1 MREHLHLCYLS
12 FVMEIF
18 GYLFSILIGVS
29 IGLVGA
35 GGSILAVP
43 ILVYLFSINPT
54 LATTYSL
61 FIVGI
66 TSLLGAFRH
75 YQLGNLKFR
84 LALSFALPSVI
95 SLLIVRKFLLPQ
107 IPESIA
113 HFGSFHLTKNILL
126 MLVFAALMVMAS
138 LSMIKKTKEK
148 KVEEQN
154 LMKLVIIGFFVGMV
168 TGFLGAGGGFLIIPA
183 LVLFAALPMKQAVGT
198 SLLIIFINSLIGF
211 SGDMINGV
219 AIDFYLL
226 FKISIVAIVGMLIG
240 VQLSKKI
247 AGEKLKPGFGWFVL
261 FMGIYIIAKELLLK

>member
-1 MREHLHLCYLS
+1 MHLCGLLL
-12 FVMEIF
+12 FVMEIL

-29 IGLVGA
+29 IGLIGA

-43 ILVYLFSINPT
+43 ILVYLFSINPS

-66 TSLLGAFRH
+66 TSFLGAIRH

-84 LALSFALPSVI
+84 LALSFAIPSVV
-95 SLLIVRKFLLPQ
+95 SLLLVRKFLLPQ
-107 IPESIA
+107 IPESIF
-113 HFGSFHLTKNILL
+113 HFGSFHLTKSILL
-126 MLVFAALMVMAS
+126 MLVFAVLMIFAS
-138 LSMIKKTKEK
+138 LSMIRKSKAAVVDK
-148 KVEEQN
+148 QN
-154 LMKLVIIGFFVGMV
+154 LPKLVFIGLMVGMV

-183 LVLFAALPMKQAVGT
+183 LVIFAGLSMKNAVGT

-219 AIDFYLL
+219 RLDIYIL
-226 FKISIVAIVGMLIG
+226 FSVSLVAIIGMFIG

-247 AGEKLKPGFGWFVL
+247 AGDKLKPGFGWFVL
-261 FMGIYIIAKELLLK
+261 LMGLYIIAKELLFQ

>member
-1 MREHLHLCYLS
+1 MLELLHLCHLS
-12 FVMEIF
+12 IFMEIL
-18 GYLFSILIGVS
+18 GYLFSILIGIS
-29 IGLVGA
+29 IGLIGA

-43 ILVYLFSINPT
+43 ILVYMFSINSS

-75 YQLGNLKFR
+75 YQLGNLRFR
-84 LALSFALPSVI
+84 LALSFALPSVL
-95 SLLIVRKFLLPQ
+95 SLLFVRKFLLPQ

-113 HFGSFHLTKNILL
+113 HIGSFHLTKDTLL
-126 MLVFAALMVMAS
+126 MLVFALLMVMAS
-138 LSMIKKTKEK
+138 MSMIRQTKEK
-148 KVEEQN
+148 VVEKEN
-154 LMKLVIIGFFVGMV
+154 LPKLIFIGLIVGMV

-183 LVLFAALPMKQAVGT
+183 LVIFAGLSMKHAVGT
-198 SLLIIFINSLIGF
+198 SLLIVFTNSLIGF

-219 AIDFYLL
+219 NINFYLL
-226 FKISIVAIVGMLIG
+226 FTVSLVAILGMLLG
-240 VQLSKKI
+240 VQLSKRI